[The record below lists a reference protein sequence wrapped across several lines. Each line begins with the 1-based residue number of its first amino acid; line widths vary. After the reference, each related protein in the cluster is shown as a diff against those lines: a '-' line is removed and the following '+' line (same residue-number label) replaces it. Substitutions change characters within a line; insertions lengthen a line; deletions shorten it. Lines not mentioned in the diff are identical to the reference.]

1 MPVISVG
8 QVQITTR
15 TIVHWKHSTYSRE
28 YVRKDIWVTRFLFY
42 KKVSHASSILNF
54 LKDFSKILNYKIL
67 KKFRTKI
74 FKNFLELWA
83 LLLLF

>member
-15 TIVHWKHSTYSRE
+15 TIINWKHSTYSRE

-42 KKVSHASSILNF
+42 KKVSHASN
-54 LKDFSKILNYKIL
+54 
-67 KKFRTKI
+67 TK
-74 FKNFLELWA
+74 LS
-83 LLLLF
+83 